1 MMRVFILTIV
11 ITLPMVLFGQQHF
24 SWTKYTGNNATI
36 AVLLSTEIS
45 VNGSSLQP
53 GDEIGVFTPG
63 GLCVGGIVWNADK
76 NEPLTVWGNN
86 EMTPVKDGIDV
97 GEIIHFR
104 VWLAHEN
111 IEYEIVAIEYE
122 SGDGIYKVNGL
133 YVLRSLTAV
142 PKPDMP
148 GLFNPEDN
156 ATIIGSRVSFEWNTS
171 SWAGLY
177 QFQIASDSSFES
189 IVTERELLQTEIVV
203 TLDFGATYYWRVRAV
218 NIAGM
223 SEWSDIRR
231 FKTGTELHTMQIS
244 LHSGWNMISSN
255 VHPDITDIA
264 TLFEEVDDPHLF
276 IKNNAGYSYWPSL
289 DIFNLVEFNVYE
301 GYQVFV
307 SGEHTFSIY
316 GTNIDPESTSIGLL
330 EGWNI
335 IPYFPVTLIPIS
347 EALESIKEYI
357 LVVKDIYGNIYW
369 PEYDVNTMGN
379 MQPGQGY
386 QLFLSADAELIY
398 PASMQKL
405 NSSNEVSRS
414 IRDTNIQTS
423 RYTPNYTNTGS
434 NAVILIQCPDMK
446 DGDEIG
452 VWMSSGQL
460 VGSGVVIKG
469 RAIITVWG
477 NNMATPDMVDG
488 AVEDEELSLTYWSN
502 EKDEEQEI
510 IIKNIL
516 NVLDPNRP
524 VERLNFTVNGLYVIS
539 IRLPDQEGHEMV
551 PQRYSLGQNF
561 PNPFNPSTQIQF
573 SIPNEE
579 HVRITVYSLIGQKVS
594 LLLDEQRSPGI
605 YTVDFNAS
613 NLPSGLYFYRLDA
626 GSYHETKKMMLA
638 R

>member
-1 MMRVFILTIV
+1 MKRVFIFTLL
-11 ITLPMVLFGQQHF
+11 ITLPMCLFGQQHF

-45 VNGSSLQP
+45 VNGLSLEP

-63 GLCVGGIVWNADK
+63 GLCVGGIVWSADK

-86 EMTPVKDGIDV
+86 EVTTVKDGIDV
-97 GEIIHFR
+97 GEMMHFR
-104 VWLAHEN
+104 VWLARDN
-111 IEYEIVAIEYE
+111 IEYEIIGVEYE
-122 SGDGIYKVNGL
+122 SGDGIYEVNGL

-142 PKPDMP
+142 PKPDIP
-148 GLFNPEDN
+148 ELFNPEDEAN
-156 ATIIGSRVSFEWNTS
+156 IIGSRVSFEWDTS
-171 SWAGLY
+171 TWADLY
-177 QFQIASDSSFES
+177 QFQLASDSLFES
-189 IVTERELLQTEIVV
+189 IVTERELLQTETVV
-203 TLDFGATYYWRVRAV
+203 TLDIGTTYYWRVRSV

-223 SEWSDIRR
+223 SEWSGIRR
-231 FKTGTELHTMQIS
+231 FETGTELHSMQIS

-255 VHPDITDIA
+255 VNPDVTDIA
-264 TLFEEVDDPHLF
+264 TLFEDVDDPHLF
-276 IKNNAGYSYWPSL
+276 IKDNAGNSYWPIL
-289 DIFNLVEFNVYE
+289 EIFNLAEFNVYE

-316 GTNIDPESTSIGLL
+316 GTNIYPESTPIGLFK
-330 EGWNI
+330 GWNI
-335 IPYFPVTLIPIS
+335 IPYFPITPIPVT

-369 PEYDVNTMGN
+369 PEYEVNTVGN

-386 QLFLSADAELIY
+386 QLYLSADAELIY

-405 NSSNEVSRS
+405 ISINELNNS
-414 IRDTNIQTS
+414 IRDTNIQDS
-423 RYTPNYTNTGS
+423 RYTPYFSNTGS
-434 NAVILIQCPDMK
+434 NAVILIQCPDLK

-460 VGSGVVIKG
+460 VGSGVVNNGK
-469 RAIITVWG
+469 AIITVWG
-477 NNMATPDMVDG
+477 NNLATPDIIDG
-488 AVEDEELSLTYWSN
+488 AVEDEELRLSFWSK
-502 EKDEEQEI
+502 EKDEEQEV
-510 IIKNIL
+510 IIKNII
-516 NVLDPNRP
+516 NALDPNRP

-539 IRLPDQEGHEMV
+539 VRLPDQEGHEMV